1 MKTFRLRLIFLFLGL
16 SFLTVRAQKSRPVYN
31 RYTWYEG
38 IAKARD
44 EGKFFLMYI
53 SQKGCEYCK
62 EFDHAAMQDTALV
75 RFLNEKFVLARHQV
89 SSAYGRAFALDFHL
103 STTPAL
109 LVQNPQSEKDPLI
122 LYGVRDTATL
132 RQALSAYLAAGE

>member
-1 MKTFRLRLIFLFLGL
+1 MKAFPLSLLFAGL
-16 SFLTVRAQKSRPVYN
+16 SLCTARAQKSALRYN

-53 SQKGCEYCK
+53 GQKGCEYCK
-62 EFDHAAMQDTALV
+62 EFDHTTMTDTSLI

-109 LVQNPQSEKDPLI
+109 LVQNPQSEKDPLV
-122 LYGVRDTATL
+122 LYGVRDAATL
-132 RQALSAYLAAGE
+132 RRALSGYLAAGE